1 MGFNPKEFLQRLR
14 ETNPQIRAASPE
26 AYDAYVHFHEQALAA
41 GKVDAKTKQLVA
53 LGASIFAKC
62 PYCIPYH
69 VQRALSMGITPD
81 EMIEIGLVVA
91 TVGGGS
97 SMTYVSQMVQ
107 AIDELSSGETQP
119 DAL

>member
-1 MGFNPKEFLQRLR
+1 MGFEPKEFLQRLQ
-14 ETNPQIRAASPE
+14 ETNPQIREASPE
-26 AYDAYVHFHEQALAA
+26 AYEAFVQFHEKALAP
-41 GKVDAKTKQLVA
+41 GRVDARTKELVA
-53 LGASIFAKC
+53 LGASLFAKC

-69 VQRALSMGITPD
+69 VQRGLKMGISKE

-97 SMTYVSQMVQ
+97 SMTYVSQMIQ
-107 AIDELSSGETQP
+107 AINELSDGEAEP

>member
-14 ETNPQIRAASPE
+14 ETNPQIREGFPE
-26 AYDAYVHFHEQALAA
+26 AYDAYVHFQEKALEP
-41 GKVDAKTKQLVA
+41 GRVDARTKELVA

-69 VQRALSMGITPD
+69 VQRALSMGITRE
-81 EMIEIGLVVA
+81 EMIEIGLVVV
-91 TVGGGS
+91 TVGGGA
-97 SMTYVSQMVQ
+97 SMTYLSQMMQ
-107 AIDELSSGETQP
+107 AIDELSSGETPP